1 MSSAIMHSSPAPL
14 PPTESEKD
22 VADEIVLNED
32 IAAADITHEGAD
44 AVHTVDGVSW
54 TQEEE
59 RAIVRKMDW
68 NIVPLVWALFMQVRV
83 PVSPLLFPLDVC
95 DLTLFSLF
103 PRRLSF
109 LDRSNIG
116 NANTAGMS
124 KYLGMSN
131 GQYEWL
137 LTIFYLGYSL
147 GQPTTLLW
155 KLIPPRYFVTFLTL
169 CWGSFAL
176 LQACARWEGLMVLR
190 LFLGVAETAFSPGV
204 PLYLSFFYSRREIGF
219 RQGIFLAAAPLAS
232 CYAGALAYG
241 ITQIKTSSIPVY
253 KLLFLIEGESPVRS
267 QDGSRSI
274 PPADELIPLTQP
286 TKARFL
292 NERQREIARLR
303 TARDGETGR
312 EGSLKWA
319 GVVEG
324 LKDPKAWICALMYFS
339 CNVSYSSLP
348 VFLPTILQEMGYS
361 SIRAQG
367 LSAPPYLG
375 SFFILLAS
383 TYMSDKFA
391 DRTIF
396 IIPLATIAGIGYL
409 LLAIVKTTAIR
420 YFAVF
425 LAAGG
430 LFPVIG
436 LMLPLT
442 SSLHEDDS
450 KRSVAF
456 LILNLIGQCG
466 PFLGTRLYPAKEKP
480 FYHKGMAVC
489 SGFVFFVA
497 LLALVLRILLI
508 RENAIRDKKYGYVD
522 RKKQEA
528 YQEMAVRARLP
539 TPTATEKE
547 EFEGEDVETAGGE
560 MTEAEEKAAAAA
572 NGTLGS
578 PAVRT
583 RTGREKTEQEKKE
596 DRERYW
602 RYLL

>member
-1 MSSAIMHSSPAPL
+1 MSSVAALPAGNASMSAHI
-14 PPTESEKD
+14 EAEKD
-22 VADEIVLNED
+22 LADVVVLHED
-32 IAAADITHEGAD
+32 LDAVDITQEGIH

-54 TQEEE
+54 TQDEE

-68 NIVPLVWALFMQVRV
+68 NIVPLVWALFM
-83 PVSPLLFPLDVC
+83 
-95 DLTLFSLF
+95 
-103 PRRLSF
+103 LSF

-124 KYLGMSN
+124 KYLGMSD
-131 GQYEWL
+131 GQYQWL

-155 KLIPPRYFVTFLTL
+155 KVISPRYFVTVLTL
-169 CWGSFAL
+169 CWGGFAL

-190 LFLGVAETAFSPGV
+190 LFLGIAETAFSPGV

-253 KLLFLIEGESPVRS
+253 KLLFLIEGAPA
-267 QDGSRSI
+267 I
-274 PPADELIPLTQP
+274 PMAAVAFFFLPDKP

-312 EGSLKWA
+312 EGGLKLA
-319 GVVEG
+319 GVLEG

-348 VFLPTILQEMGYS
+348 VFLPTILEEMGFS

-375 SFFILLAS
+375 AFFILLAS
-383 TYMSDKFA
+383 TFMSDKLA

-396 IIPLATIAGIGYL
+396 IIPLAAIAGIGYL

-425 LAAGG
+425 LSAGG

-450 KRSVAF
+450 KRTTAF
-456 LILNLIGQCG
+456 LLLNTIGQTG

-480 FYHKGMAVC
+480 YYHKGMAVC

-497 LLALVLRILLI
+497 LLAILLRFSERTSSI
-508 RENAIRDKKYGYVD
+508 LLRENSIRDKKYGYVD

-539 TPTATEKE
+539 TPAATEKE
-547 EFEGEDVETAGGE
+547 NFEEGGDVEVAACDPTAKQQAK
-560 MTEAEEKAAAAA
+560 TTAA
-572 NGTLGS
+572 GVTLGS
-578 PAVRT
+578 PATRT

-602 RYLL
+602 RYML

>member
-1 MSSAIMHSSPAPL
+1 
-14 PPTESEKD
+14 
-22 VADEIVLNED
+22 
-32 IAAADITHEGAD
+32 
-44 AVHTVDGVSW
+44 
-54 TQEEE
+54 
-59 RAIVRKMDW
+59 
-68 NIVPLVWALFMQVRV
+68 
-83 PVSPLLFPLDVC
+83 
-95 DLTLFSLF
+95 
-103 PRRLSF
+103 
-109 LDRSNIG
+109 
-116 NANTAGMS
+116 
-124 KYLGMSN
+124 
-131 GQYEWL
+131 
-137 LTIFYLGYSL
+137 
-147 GQPTTLLW
+147 
-155 KLIPPRYFVTFLTL
+155 
-169 CWGSFAL
+169 
-176 LQACARWEGLMVLR
+176 
-190 LFLGVAETAFSPGV
+190 
-204 PLYLSFFYSRREIGF
+204 
-219 RQGIFLAAAPLAS
+219 
-232 CYAGALAYG
+232 
-241 ITQIKTSSIPVY
+241 
-253 KLLFLIEGESPVRS
+253 
-267 QDGSRSI
+267 
-274 PPADELIPLTQP
+274 
-286 TKARFL
+286 
-292 NERQREIARLR
+292 
-303 TARDGETGR
+303 
-312 EGSLKWA
+312 
-319 GVVEG
+319 
-324 LKDPKAWICALMYFS
+324 
-339 CNVSYSSLP
+339 
-348 VFLPTILQEMGYS
+348 MGYS

-466 PFLGTRLYPAKEKP
+466 PFLGTRLYPAKEKYAP
-480 FYHKGMAVC
+480 VQTGAEASELTLCDLAGRFTTRAWPSAAVSSSSLPSSPSFC
-489 SGFVFFVA
+489 ACESTTALRSCCLRHALTSGAHFS
-497 LLALVLRILLI
+497 LLI

>member
-1 MSSAIMHSSPAPL
+1 MSSAEIQPAPNASY
-14 PPTESEKD
+14 PTPMAEKD
-22 VADEIVLNED
+22 HAEIDTRENVDGDGALQ
-32 IAAADITHEGAD
+32 DITHEGAH

-68 NIVPLVWALFMQVRV
+68 NIVPLVWALFM
-83 PVSPLLFPLDVC
+83 
-95 DLTLFSLF
+95 
-103 PRRLSF
+103 LSF

-124 KYLGMSN
+124 KYLDMSD

-155 KLIPPRYFVTFLTL
+155 KLISPRYLVTVLTL
-169 CWGSFAL
+169 CWGGFAL

-190 LFLGVAETAFSPGV
+190 LLLGIAETAFSPGV

-253 KLLFLIEGESPVRS
+253 KLLFLIEGAPA
-267 QDGSRSI
+267 I
-274 PPADELIPLTQP
+274 PMAVIAFCFLPDKP

-312 EGSLKWA
+312 EGSLKLA
-319 GVVEG
+319 GVIEG
-324 LKDPKAWICALMYFS
+324 LKDIKVWICALMYFS

-348 VFLPTILQEMGYS
+348 VFLPTILKEMGYS

-375 SFFILLAS
+375 AFFILLSS
-383 TYMSDKFA
+383 TFFSDKLA

-396 IIPLATIAGIGYL
+396 IIPLAIVAGIGYL
-409 LLAIVKTTAIR
+409 LLAIIKTTAIR

-425 LAAGG
+425 LSAGG
-430 LFPVIG
+430 LFPCIG
-436 LMLPLT
+436 LILPLV
-442 SSLHEDDS
+442 SSIHEDDS
-450 KRSVAF
+450 KRTAAF
-456 LILNLIGQCG
+456 LILNLIGQIG

-480 FYHKGMAVC
+480 YYHKGMAVC
-489 SGFVFFVA
+489 SAFVFLVA
-497 LLALVLRILLI
+497 ILGIGLRIILL
-508 RENAIRDKKYGYVD
+508 RENAKRDAKYGYVD

-539 TPTATEKE
+539 TPAATEKQK
-547 EFEGEDVETAGGE
+547 FEGGADVEVVGGE
-560 MTEAEEKAAAAA
+560 TTVEEKEAAT
-572 NGTLGS
+572 GTLGT
-578 PAVRT
+578 PATRT

-602 RYLL
+602 RYML

>member
-1 MSSAIMHSSPAPL
+1 MSSANMHSSPAPL
-14 PPTESEKD
+14 PPTETEKD
-22 VADEIVLNED
+22 AADEIVLNED

-68 NIVPLVWALFMQVRV
+68 NIVPLVWALFM
-83 PVSPLLFPLDVC
+83 
-95 DLTLFSLF
+95 
-103 PRRLSF
+103 LSF

-253 KLLFLIEGESPVRS
+253 KLLFLIEGAPA
-267 QDGSRSI
+267 I
-274 PPADELIPLTQP
+274 PMAAVAFFFLPDKP